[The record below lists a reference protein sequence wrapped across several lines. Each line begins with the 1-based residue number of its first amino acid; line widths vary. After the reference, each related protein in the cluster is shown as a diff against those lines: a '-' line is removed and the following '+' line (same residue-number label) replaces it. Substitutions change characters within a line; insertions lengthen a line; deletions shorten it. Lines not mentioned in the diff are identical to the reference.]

1 MTHGGRPDSMEDDGF
16 WYEDEES
23 VDYSECQHWLLEKEL
38 PNDDGEYEDEEPCP
52 KCGCIESG
60 CWEVGCMS
68 EEWEDEDDS
77 SM

>member
-1 MTHGGRPDSMEDDGF
+1 MIKEDSMEDDGF
-16 WYEDEES
+16 WYE
-23 VDYSECQHWLLEKEL
+23 
-38 PNDDGEYEDEEPCP
+38 YEPDEEPCP